1 LHLEKFEYISAAKP
15 SHLGPSFNFAC
26 PGGSRAWKSRQIRA
40 KHFSVVLMGNDRNCV
55 SNSVGKFWVQNQ
67 VKRVPFLTLPTPLVM
82 RPEKV
87 VKIQPKHFSTVL
99 TGNDKNCTT
108 NCEYVS
114 GAKHFKIFVLFSC
127 VDPRVYQKILQNY
140 VFFFS
145 KRKLRYLRFK
155 ILTKFHRLLFLFYFC

>member
-1 LHLEKFEYISAAKP
+1 MHLEKFEYISAAKP

-108 NCEYVS
+108 NYVS
-114 GAKHFKIFVLFSC
+114 MF
-127 VDPRVYQKILQNY
+127 RVPNILKFLCCFLVWIQEFIKKFCKTM
-140 VFFFS
+140 FFFFPKENWDIWDS
-145 KRKLRYLRFK
+145 KF
-155 ILTKFHRLLFLFYFC
+155 